1 MKPNLLRQKLSNGKP
16 TLGTRLHSTWP
27 AVVEAVGHTG
37 MFDYVEFLAE
47 YAPFDAY
54 ALENYCR
61 AAELF
66 QLTPMIKLDHEARPW
81 IIQAV
86 ASGFQS
92 VLFANCRSAADV
104 EACVRLVRAE
114 TPEDKGEF
122 GAVMGRFTYMDY
134 GGGPDYVQALRDLVV
149 VVMIEKVQAVQELE
163 AILAVPGVDMIQWG
177 PADYAMSAGLYAD
190 RRGPA
195 VRDTEMKVIES
206 CQKAGIPARIEIH
219 TLDQVQDYVDLGIRH
234 FNLGADLRIIY
245 THLRQNGQMMRSLL
259 DGAD

>member
-1 MKPNLLRQKLSNGKP
+1 MRTNLLRQKLSTGKP

-47 YAPFDAY
+47 YAPYDAF
-54 ALENYCR
+54 ALENFCR

-66 QLTPMIKLDHEARPW
+66 QLTPMIKLDREARTQA
-81 IIQAV
+81 IQAV

-92 VLFANCRSAADV
+92 VLFANCRSADEAA
-104 EACVRLVRAE
+104 ACVRLVRPE
-114 TPEDKGEF
+114 TPEDGGEF
-122 GAVMGRFTYMDY
+122 GAVMGRFTYMEY

-149 VVMIEKVQAVQELE
+149 VLMIEKAPAVQALDE
-163 AILAVPGVDMIQWG
+163 ILKVPGVDMIQWG

-190 RRGPA
+190 RRGPEVSA
-195 VRDTEMKVIES
+195 VGRRVIEA
-206 CQKAGIPARIEIH
+206 CLEAGIPPRVELH
-219 TLDQVQDYVDLGIRH
+219 TLEQVPEYLDLGVRH

-245 THLRQNGQMMRSLL
+245 SHLLQHGKQLRGLL
-259 DGAD
+259 ETAG